1 LAPRQQGYLVARELD
16 DGTVVRGRVNAF
28 DTTACR
34 HSLLYTDEF
43 EETVNLDVLNTRGG
57 TSTTTA
63 RAAPARVAL
72 NRRCRTL
79 ARTGSLEDGV
89 PPCITSCDEEWVQQL
104 LNGIKEG
111 WRADRLKYDIRHFMA
126 NFSVMVATD
135 KASYLFR
142 LFICYVSDAIYKMLP
157 NETDRVR
164 DHMVQRGMGA
174 EEICRAARSYSWRMA
189 RYSCP
194 EPAII
199 LRGLIDI
206 FSFFKDMDD
215 LGTPSSSQTQR
226 LSSSRSAAT

>member
-1 LAPRQQGYLVARELD
+1 MQDLGEDGRRQ
-16 DGTVVRGRVNAF
+16 
-28 DTTACR
+28 
-34 HSLLYTDEF
+34 
-43 EETVNLDVLNTRGG
+43 
-57 TSTTTA
+57 
-63 RAAPARVAL
+63 RAAAA
-72 NRRCRTL
+72 
-79 ARTGSLEDGV
+79 AAGSLEDGV

-157 NETDRVR
+157 NEADRVR

-174 EEICRAARSYSWRMA
+174 EEICRAARSYWWRMA